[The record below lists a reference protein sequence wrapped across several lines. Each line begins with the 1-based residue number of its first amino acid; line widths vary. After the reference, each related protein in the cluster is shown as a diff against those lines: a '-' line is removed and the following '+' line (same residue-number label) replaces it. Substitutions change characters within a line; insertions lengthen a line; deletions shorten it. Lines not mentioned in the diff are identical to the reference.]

1 MNETLCAA
9 IEGRRVARLDYN
21 GGTRTVEPF
30 AHGVTEAGNE
40 VLRAFQTGGHS
51 VSGQP
56 VGWKLFRVDAV
67 ENLAVTEARFAGDAR
82 PDYNPADPV
91 LATVHCRV

>member
-1 MNETLCAA
+1 MNETLCSA
-9 IEGRRVARLDYN
+9 ILARQVVRLDYN

-30 AHGVTEAGNE
+30 AYGSTEAGNE

-51 VSGQP
+51 VSGQS
-56 VGWKLFRVDAV
+56 VGWKLFRVDAI
-67 ENLAVTEARFAGDAR
+67 ENLLVTAEHFAGAR
-82 PDYNPADPV
+82 TEYNPDDPV